1 MTYEEL
7 QQKIADVES
16 ITDARYKSAVKAY
29 HQYCDECLDANKVVV
44 KPPPERSLFEHQAL
58 KSIDR
63 MKREFAMQNS
73 PADVGDVIKTE
84 KYMMRVERIE
94 AAAFEYPTLQ
104 FYGTY
109 LKQNGEPLARQI
121 TRPIL
126 QNDITKVVK
135 SKPYTN

>member
-16 ITDARYKSAVKAY
+16 MIDVRFSGAMEAY
-29 HQYCDECLDANKVVV
+29 HTYYMDCINNKKVVV
-44 KPPPERSLFEHQAL
+44 KPQPERSQFEHQAM

-63 MKREFAMQNS
+63 LKKEFAMQNS

-84 KYMMRVERIE
+84 KYIMRVERIE

-104 FYGTY
+104 FYGKY
-109 LKQNGEPLARQI
+109 LKQNGEPFARQI
-121 TRPIL
+121 TLPIL
-126 QNDITKVVK
+126 QTDVIGVVK
-135 SKPYTN
+135 ATPNK

>member
-7 QQKIADVES
+7 QQKIANVES
-16 ITDARYKSAVKAY
+16 MIDVRYAGAVKAY
-29 HQYCDECLDANKVVV
+29 HQYVEECLEEKKVVV
-44 KPPPERSLFEHQAL
+44 KPEPLRSQFEHQAM

-63 MKREFAMQNS
+63 LKKEFAMQNS

-84 KYMMRVERIE
+84 KYVMRVERIE
-94 AAAFEYPTLQ
+94 ASAFEYPTLQ

-109 LKQNGEPLARQI
+109 LKQNGEPFAHQI

-126 QNDITKVVK
+126 QMDITKIVK
-135 SKPYTN
+135 LNPNK

>member
-7 QQKIADVES
+7 QQKIADIES
-16 ITDARYKSAVKAY
+16 LIDVRYAGAVKAY
-29 HQYCDECLDANKVVV
+29 HQYVEECLEAKKVFV
-44 KPPPERSLFEHQAL
+44 KPEPLRSQFEHHAM

-63 MKREFAMQNS
+63 LKKEFAMQNS

-84 KYMMRVERIE
+84 KYIMRVERVE

-109 LKQNGEPLARQI
+109 LKQNGEPYAHQI

-126 QNDITKVVK
+126 QTDITKIVK
-135 SKPYTN
+135 LNPNK

>member
-16 ITDARYKSAVKAY
+16 MIDVRFAGATDAY
-29 HQYCDECLDANKVVV
+29 HSYYMDCINNKKVVV
-44 KPPPERSLFEHQAL
+44 KPRPERSQFEHQAM

-63 MKREFAMQNS
+63 LKKDFAMQYS

-84 KYMMRVERIE
+84 KYIMRVERIE

-109 LKQNGEPLARQI
+109 LKQNGEPFARQI
-121 TRPIL
+121 FLPIL
-126 QNDITKVVK
+126 QTDVIGVVK
-135 SKPYTN
+135 ATPNK

>member
-1 MTYEEL
+1 MSYEEL

-16 ITDARYKSAVKAY
+16 MIDVRYAGAVKAY
-29 HQYCDECLDANKVVV
+29 HQYVEECLEAKKVVI
-44 KPPPERSLFEHQAL
+44 KPEPLRSQFEYQAM

-63 MKREFAMQNS
+63 LKKEFSMQNS

-84 KYMMRVERIE
+84 RYTMRVERIE
-94 AAAFEYPTLQ
+94 AAAFEYPTLK

-109 LKQNGEPLARQI
+109 LKRNGEPFAHQI

-126 QNDITKVVK
+126 QTDVIGVV
-135 SKPYTN
+135 SVYPNN